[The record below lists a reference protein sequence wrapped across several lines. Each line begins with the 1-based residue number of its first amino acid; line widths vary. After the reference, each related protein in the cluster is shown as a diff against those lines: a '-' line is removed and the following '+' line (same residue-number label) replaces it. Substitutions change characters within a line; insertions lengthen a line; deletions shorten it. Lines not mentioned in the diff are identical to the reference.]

1 MNAENKT
8 AEGQNLKTSHVTIIY
23 MSAIAYELT
32 KLFKNIS
39 CYYYINELIK
49 SKALKSKFKNISCY
63 YYIFANL
70 IFMC

>member
-1 MNAENKT
+1 MLLLYADRGY
-8 AEGQNLKTSHVTIIY
+8 ATIA
-23 MSAIAYELT
+23 ME
-32 KLFKNIS
+32 LFKNIS